1 MRIAVI
7 LTSGDAVLR
16 QCLTNSGHTRAIC
29 NAFAMWDVIDW
40 PGTFPTGEDD
50 DINQSIDLGQVLRVL
65 RTYPTCTSTIT
76 SRCVH
81 ESQLTN
87 GMNWRDYR
95 HNHVQVWG
103 EGADMTAIQGLS

>member
-1 MRIAVI
+1 MDD
-7 LTSGDAVLR
+7 DAVPH
-16 QCLTNSGHTRAIC
+16 CPINSGHTRAIC
-29 NAFAMWDVIDW
+29 NAFAMWDVIDR
-40 PGTFPTGEDD
+40 PTGDD
-50 DINQSIDLGQVLRVL
+50 DLIETAIDLGHVIHVL

-81 ESQLTN
+81 ENDLTN

-103 EGADMTAIQGLS
+103 ESGDMTTIQGLNRLNASDDG